1 MIDLASRWRR
11 ELTWGVLA
19 SVAFALPALV
29 GQHVTARLL
38 GRAQDLA
45 ELLALA
51 SASSAHL
58 WLLPIDA
65 LFSGAMRLAILA
77 GAAHLLLRVLTG
89 EVLPWRGTAAAV
101 GRAARLLVA
110 WPVLVLFVGGGI
122 AWFATSRPEALDA
135 PRWVQVYAGMKVWLL
150 TQGGVW
156 LWVCVR
162 FGALLEEEHGL
173 RRAEAMLVGTA
184 PVWALLLTAMLEAA
198 VP

>member
-1 MIDLASRWRR
+1 MTDLASRWRR

-38 GRAQDLA
+38 GRTQDLA

-65 LFSGAMRLAILA
+65 LVSGAIRLAILA
-77 GAAHLLLRVLTG
+77 GGAHILLRVLTG
-89 EVLPWRGTAAAV
+89 EALPWRGTAAAL
-101 GRAARLLVA
+101 GRAARSLVA
-110 WPVLVLFVGGGI
+110 WPVLVLLVGVGV

-135 PRWVQVYAGMKVWLL
+135 PRWLQAYAGMKIWLI

-156 LWVCVR
+156 LWVFIR
-162 FGALLEEEHGL
+162 FGALLAEEHGL

-184 PVWALLLTAMLEAA
+184 PGWALLLTAVLEAA